1 MRTTRSKTTK
11 QPDDGNKYVPPPSK
25 SFQKIPVKIDESLFQ
40 KRNGCID
47 AVPAPIFEIIQLFLN
62 EHDYREL
69 LNSSLLLFQSIKY
82 QTVRYTFKGPDKWN
96 RIGGFSDKKAQRDFF
111 AEFIRNNVR
120 DKSKQVVMNLN
131 HPPKKDLVDN
141 QENIQGIARVT
152 FWAVRT
158 TDYNNWPLMSIFS
171 NIHHVLLCNVDSIQ
185 VFPEGLQN
193 VVVLEIFHW
202 MNLTNL
208 NALHK
213 VTSLKKLTVK
223 NCFQLNNMNLVTN
236 IPEMTLQENSF
247 LHNYDFFL
255 GNQTHLSLLHYVH
268 LPVAFFTKFSRLQVL
283 VLNCQFPDGAV
294 IDFSAFQQIPLVS
307 LHSRRY
313 QIILPV
319 FYGRQLKLHNFKLTS
334 WEEVSEL
341 PNVEILELEKCEI
354 GVLPSMPNLRALKIR
369 DCYSLL
375 TIPYFPKLRRCFID
389 GGNKTQISDVS
400 TLSHLYHVYLREL
413 PAITNISCLGDIPHL
428 YMYCLDGLK
437 SLQGLGQVGR
447 GNSEMF
453 ISYCR
458 NLEDLSPV
466 KNLFRLHL
474 HCLDDFRNA
483 EQVSGV
489 THLHINRC
497 NGLKDTRPLG
507 KVQSLAIVD
516 CYALEALRGLEN
528 VPKLVIERC
537 QKLEDFSGIGR
548 NKLAVFSFYKTL
560 KEMWKE
566 YQTKGLH
573 GELFENIEEFRFDQS
588 WSCIPKLLS
597 RDETY
602 ITFESIE

>member
-268 LPVAFFTKFSRLQVL
+268 LPLAFFTKFSRLQVL

-319 FYGRQLKLHNFKLTS
+319 FCGKQVKLHNFKLTRGFRA
-334 WEEVSEL
+334 SE
-341 PNVEILELEKCEI
+341 
-354 GVLPSMPNLRALKIR
+354 
-369 DCYSLL
+369 
-375 TIPYFPKLRRCFID
+375 
-389 GGNKTQISDVS
+389 
-400 TLSHLYHVYLREL
+400 
-413 PAITNISCLGDIPHL
+413 
-428 YMYCLDGLK
+428 
-437 SLQGLGQVGR
+437 
-447 GNSEMF
+447 
-453 ISYCR
+453 CR
-458 NLEDLSPV
+458 N
-466 KNLFRLHL
+466 
-474 HCLDDFRNA
+474 
-483 EQVSGV
+483 
-489 THLHINRC
+489 
-497 NGLKDTRPLG
+497 
-507 KVQSLAIVD
+507 
-516 CYALEALRGLEN
+516 
-528 VPKLVIERC
+528 
-537 QKLEDFSGIGR
+537 SGIGP
-548 NKLAVFSFYKTL
+548 V
-560 KEMWKE
+560 
-566 YQTKGLH
+566 
-573 GELFENIEEFRFDQS
+573 
-588 WSCIPKLLS
+588 
-597 RDETY
+597 
-602 ITFESIE
+602 